1 MKLEYNTTDQIR
13 HIIRRIGRTED
24 VKFSPDNSRFII
36 AEFITNKLH
45 FFSVE
50 FDQTVSPADITLTN
64 YCLVT
69 SPDIK
74 NPHGVCFLDNERIV
88 VCSRYGD
95 VSIFTIPEYQNELN
109 EFEIRAEASIA
120 GQGLLTSKVMTPG
133 SVDCCQLS
141 GNRYRIFVC
150 NNYSHLVTSHIVD
163 LTHGVKIEHEGV
175 RMKKSLR
182 IPDGISISPDQ
193 KWIAVS
199 NHVHGQ
205 AVIFE
210 NKPNLNKSTP
220 SANVLEGPICPH
232 GLRFSPD
239 GKKLYVADAATQYLF
254 IYETEDGDWRT
265 LQNPP
270 RTIKVVDEGTF
281 YYGQYGLKEG
291 GVKGIDIDETN
302 SFLISTHRM
311 GVIELYD
318 VEALKN
324 VIHEINEAEF
334 EEQRQLRNETFA
346 DDNNSWL
353 SNHWPFG
360 LRMAHFVLH
369 NRYLKPSNYLLKLN
383 EHLMLRSLKLKNRV
397 SDKIMTD
404 PDGPV
409 VSLTSHGERID
420 TVFYTIESI
429 RHGSIKP
436 SRVILWLDEEEKDKP
451 LPEALQRL
459 QAAGL
464 EIYYADNI
472 GPHQKYYR
480 FVEQNEEFSKPLV
493 TADDDVIYPEDWL
506 KGLVEAYREKPSVIH
521 CYRTYRMRLRN
532 GKFIAHNDWQES
544 ESDVPSYLNQIM
556 GSSGA
561 IYPPKFLEYVKRVGD
576 GFRSKS
582 PTSDDI
588 WLTVN
593 ALRSNF
599 KIAQIE
605 MKSKTFKTIPGT
617 QNNSLSPEN
626 VIEGKNH
633 YQLIQS
639 FTDQDMAKLERALNV
654 REPEYSY
661 VSKSSALT

>member
-265 LQNPP
+265 LQN
-270 RTIKVVDEGTF
+270 
-281 YYGQYGLKEG
+281 L
-291 GVKGIDIDETN
+291 
-302 SFLISTHRM
+302 SLIH
-311 GVIELYD
+311 I
-318 VEALKN
+318 
-324 VIHEINEAEF
+324 
-334 EEQRQLRNETFA
+334 
-346 DDNNSWL
+346 
-353 SNHWPFG
+353 
-360 LRMAHFVLH
+360 
-369 NRYLKPSNYLLKLN
+369 
-383 EHLMLRSLKLKNRV
+383 
-397 SDKIMTD
+397 
-404 PDGPV
+404 
-409 VSLTSHGERID
+409 
-420 TVFYTIESI
+420 
-429 RHGSIKP
+429 
-436 SRVILWLDEEEKDKP
+436 
-451 LPEALQRL
+451 
-459 QAAGL
+459 
-464 EIYYADNI
+464 
-472 GPHQKYYR
+472 
-480 FVEQNEEFSKPLV
+480 
-493 TADDDVIYPEDWL
+493 
-506 KGLVEAYREKPSVIH
+506 
-521 CYRTYRMRLRN
+521 
-532 GKFIAHNDWQES
+532 
-544 ESDVPSYLNQIM
+544 
-556 GSSGA
+556 
-561 IYPPKFLEYVKRVGD
+561 
-576 GFRSKS
+576 
-582 PTSDDI
+582 
-588 WLTVN
+588 
-593 ALRSNF
+593 
-599 KIAQIE
+599 
-605 MKSKTFKTIPGT
+605 
-617 QNNSLSPEN
+617 
-626 VIEGKNH
+626 
-633 YQLIQS
+633 
-639 FTDQDMAKLERALNV
+639 
-654 REPEYSY
+654 
-661 VSKSSALT
+661 